1 MANQYVREQIDIN
14 IQKFRHIAMR
24 VMRSD
29 VHTFEEFFDS
39 FMNYC
44 QTDDIIQSISL
55 TLKNVVIPFQDYW
68 NDELKYPNGK
78 RKFILPRDPSKKYA
92 FLYQLCLKI
101 YNKEFKWMNVGLEY
115 FGSTYI
121 NENIR
126 SFNTAIIEPLSLYI
140 IEKMEEMKQLTK
152 DETPKKF
159 IITTKDP
166 PFEIT
171 QSLQN
176 FKNDHPESKKIAFIM
191 MQFGESHKHRDILIA
206 IRATLAH
213 HDIIA
218 HRADDKQY
226 HDEVY
231 YNILTYMHGCDFG
244 IAVFDKIENESFNPN
259 VSLEVG
265 YMLALNKQVCLLK
278 EKSLK
283 ALHTDL
289 VGKHYR
295 IFNINICD
303 SSIDFEISQW
313 LSDKGLNCSS
323 SKECLS

>member
-1 MANQYVREQIDIN
+1 
-14 IQKFRHIAMR
+14 
-24 VMRSD
+24 
-29 VHTFEEFFDS
+29 
-39 FMNYC
+39 
-44 QTDDIIQSISL
+44 
-55 TLKNVVIPFQDYW
+55 
-68 NDELKYPNGK
+68 
-78 RKFILPRDPSKKYA
+78 
-92 FLYQLCLKI
+92 
-101 YNKEFKWMNVGLEY
+101 MNVGLEY